1 MSRSSPARKSQQ
13 LVSSPERNLRSSFL
27 FDSRNDELSH
37 LDALAAALAEHDRVR
52 EAALRVYELH
62 ELKEESDRI
71 QQQQKKEQDRLRV
84 EAEIAAKELKLQ
96 ELRAKSIPRPAP
108 KPEPATPSQPPQPAE
123 RKPEQ
128 QVPKSAVVKQEPAPS
143 SKPLTN
149 GFGSNAAKPAQPAQ
163 QPQPAQ
169 PVQPAAAAL
178 TFGQQQPQKP
188 AATPQALPPPVATQ
202 PKPEPAPA
210 QPAPA
215 ASQPPKSPQ
224 TTERY
229 VQIHQ
234 ELKKLRASLQAE
246 AKVPGSPLKGTM
258 GTYRR
263 EIRVSIGQLTSGR
276 GANAQPIQ
284 KITRALLEALQ
295 QKVPSPQIEVSK
307 FVVEPRQPVEGAAN
321 NGDTLPALFIY
332 LINVCAKGIINQF
345 INECGA
351 NPKAADPIGVFTA
364 HDGAGSPGPGL
375 A

>member
-1 MSRSSPARKSQQ
+1 MSRSSPARKNQQ

-71 QQQQKKEQDRLRV
+71 QQQQKKEQDRLSI

-96 ELRAKSIPRPAP
+96 ELRAKSIPKPAP
-108 KPEPATPSQPPQPAE
+108 KPEPVKSAPSQPPRPAE
-123 RKPEQ
+123 RELEQ
-128 QVPKSAVVKQEPAPS
+128 QVPKPAVVKQEPAPPL
-143 SKPLTN
+143 KPLTN
-149 GFGSNAAKPAQPAQ
+149 GFGSNAAKPAQPALQ
-163 QPQPAQ
+163 LQAAQPAQ
-169 PVQPAAAAL
+169 LAPAAL
-178 TFGQQQPQKP
+178 TLGQQQPQKP
-188 AATPQALPPPVATQ
+188 DATSQALPPPVATQ
-202 PKPEPAPA
+202 PKSAPAPA

-215 ASQPPKSPQ
+215 ASQPPKLPQ
-224 TTERY
+224 ATERY

-276 GANAQPIQ
+276 GANAQPVCRSTSNSVFDCPPNSIFRFR
-284 KITRALLEALQ
+284 K
-295 QKVPSPQIEVSK
+295 SPELCSRHSSK
-307 FVVEPRQPVEGAAN
+307 RCQ
-321 NGDTLPALFIY
+321 
-332 LINVCAKGIINQF
+332 
-345 INECGA
+345 
-351 NPKAADPIGVFTA
+351 A
-364 HDGAGSPGPGL
+364 HRL
-375 A
+375 T